1 MADTLASFRD
11 LAGLGPACEAR
22 LHAAGVH
29 SWRALDE
36 VLDAVG
42 HLGNDGESLLGLR
55 DELAARTAEGPAGSD
70 GERAEAFIVR
80 LAVDSRGR
88 ALRSAVTHVR
98 SRAEQPNVGWHPDQ
112 LTGFIEDCCRLAR
125 IGEVADGSDAS

>member
-42 HLGNDGESLLGLR
+42 HLRNDGKVGRHVFALADLDAGIPES
-55 DELAARTAEGPAGSD
+55 AGHP
-70 GERAEAFIVR
+70 
-80 LAVDSRGR
+80 VDSSERRTVQHKEMGHAETKRSLGIIDVISNDIHRGVILPQ
-88 ALRSAVTHVR
+88 AIFGL
-98 SRAEQPNVGWHPDQ
+98 
-112 LTGFIEDCCRLAR
+112 LTR
-125 IGEVADGSDAS
+125 